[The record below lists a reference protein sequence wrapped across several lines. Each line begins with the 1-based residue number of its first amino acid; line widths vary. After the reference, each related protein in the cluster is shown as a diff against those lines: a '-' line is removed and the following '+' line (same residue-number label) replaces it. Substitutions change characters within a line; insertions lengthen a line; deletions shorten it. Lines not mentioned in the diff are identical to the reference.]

1 VSATPARPALVA
13 RVLRL
18 VTDVR
23 DEEVPLALTLSLNVF
38 LLLTAYYVIKPVR
51 EALILTLASGA
62 EYKSTM
68 SAAIALALLV
78 AVPAY
83 AKLVDRLPR
92 LELVVGVTLFF
103 ASHLLFFYVASQ
115 SEALRPSLGLVFY
128 VWIGVFNMMVVAQLW
143 SFANDLYEPER
154 GKRLFPLVAL
164 GASLGAA
171 FGSKL
176 AGVLVEPLG
185 VPAMLLVSA
194 GLLVVCAGLY
204 LQAERMASVPRALV
218 AASASVL
225 PARAPARAELGGAF
239 ELVFRHR
246 YVALIALFTAVYN
259 FANSNGE
266 YMLGKVVKAAAL
278 AAVAAGTLAPDHV
291 GAFIGKSYADFFL
304 VVNVVGVLL
313 QAFVVSRVVRYGGL
327 GVALLVLP
335 VIALSNGVAVLAWPL
350 LSVIRFG
357 KTLENATDYS
367 LNNTV
372 RQMLWLPLSPA
383 LKYKAKQAV
392 DTFFVRLGDVSSALL
407 VLVGS
412 QVFAWSVREFAL
424 ANALLSLVWLGLGA
438 GILAEHRR
446 LVPAEPPRPEKK
458 RAPLDTGAA
467 FRQDRPALVAAVLSG
482 ERPRRRGN
490 LA

>member
-1 VSATPARPALVA
+1 MTTTSEKPSLLG

-23 DEEVPLALTLSLNVF
+23 DDEVPLALVLSLNVF

-51 EALILTLASGA
+51 EALILALASGA
-62 EYKSTM
+62 EYKSYM
-68 SAAIALALLV
+68 SAAIALTLLV

-92 LELVVGVTLFF
+92 LKLVVGVTLFF
-103 ASHLLFFYVASQ
+103 ASHLVLFYLAAQ
-115 SEALRPSLGLVFY
+115 SETLRSSLGLVFY

-171 FGSKL
+171 LGSKI

-185 VPAMLLVSA
+185 VPAMLLVAA
-194 GLLVVCAGLY
+194 GLLVVCAWLFVK
-204 LQAERMASVPRALV
+204 AERMATASGQRALP
-218 AASASVL
+218 AASATPTGAAT
-225 PARAPARAELGGAF
+225 PASAPAEHGGAF

-246 YVALIALFTAVYN
+246 YVALIAILTAVYN
-259 FANSNGE
+259 FVNSNGE
-266 YMLGKVVKAAAL
+266 YLFGKVVKASAL
-278 AAVAAGTLAPDHV
+278 AAVAHGTLSADQV
-291 GAFIGKSYADFFL
+291 GTFIGKSYADFFFA
-304 VVNVVGVLL
+304 VNVLGVLL
-313 QAFVVSRVVRYGGL
+313 QAFVVSRIVRYGGL
-327 GVALLVLP
+327 GVALLALP
-335 VIALSNGVAVLAWPL
+335 VIALTNGLAVLAWPL
-350 LSVIRFG
+350 LSVIRLG
-357 KTLENATDYS
+357 KTAENATDYS

-412 QVFAWSVREFAL
+412 QVFAWSVQAFAL
-424 ANALLSLVWLGLGA
+424 ANALLALVWLGLGVA
-438 GILAEHRR
+438 LLREHRR
-446 LVPAEPPRPEKK
+446 LVPVESKPRSDE
-458 RAPLDTGAA
+458 A
-467 FRQDRPALVAAVLSG
+467 PALALST
-482 ERPRRRGN
+482 RR
-490 LA
+490 ASA